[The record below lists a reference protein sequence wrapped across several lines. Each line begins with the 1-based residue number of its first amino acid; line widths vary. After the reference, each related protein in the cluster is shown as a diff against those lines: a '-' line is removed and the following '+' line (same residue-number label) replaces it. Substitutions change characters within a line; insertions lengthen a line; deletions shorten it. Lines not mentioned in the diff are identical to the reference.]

1 MIILTQI
8 VFENRKRNLPFF
20 NDCLLSVDCTD
31 FGVLNLGSA
40 FSSHKLKGKSAV
52 RYEIA
57 LDILKGDIP
66 WIYGPLPAGHW
77 PDVKIFCH
85 SLRQWLDEDERVEAD
100 DGYIGEARWKVKCPA
115 SFPNPAEKEAM
126 QSRVRSRQ
134 ETVNKRFKQWEN
146 LKQVFCHD
154 VMLHGT
160 VFRAIAVITQL
171 AIQNGEPLFS
181 VDYKDP

>member
-1 MIILTQI
+1 MIIFTQI

-20 NDCLLSVDCTD
+20 NDCLLCVDCTD

-66 WIYGPLPAGHW
+66 WIYGPLSAGHW

-85 SLRQWLDEDERVEAD
+85 SLRQWVDEMSVLRQMMDML
-100 DGYIGEARWKVKCPA
+100 VKHA
-115 SFPNPAEKEAM
+115 GN
-126 QSRVRSRQ
+126 
-134 ETVNKRFKQWEN
+134 
-146 LKQVFCHD
+146 
-154 VMLHGT
+154 
-160 VFRAIAVITQL
+160 
-171 AIQNGEPLFS
+171 
-181 VDYKDP
+181 